1 MEFRNPAYNEHG
13 TIDCEINHHDYG
25 WIPHTIPADE
35 NPELQAMA
43 VEANPTPYVA
53 PPAQTQEQALA
64 QERLTMTCTPMQ
76 GILALGETQWGVI
89 LTYRDTQATWAE
101 KVIVDGA
108 QTWVR
113 NSQNIAFFQYLLG
126 LTDTQVDDL
135 FRLAAT
141 LEA

>member
-1 MEFRNPAYNEHG
+1 MSEQQEYHAYRNEVYQGLVLATPKQFSTMG
-13 TIDCEINHHDYG
+13 LVSG
-25 WIPHTIPADE
+25 
-35 NPELQAMA
+35 
-43 VEANPTPYVA
+43 PTPVESPEDY
-53 PPAQTQEQALA
+53 LA
-64 QERLTMTCTPMQ
+64 QERATMECTPMQ
-76 GILALGETQWGVI
+76 GILALGETQWNAI
-89 LTYRDTQATWAE
+89 LSYRDTQATWAE